1 MPRPKKFPDY
11 NADKIQKELIK
22 AVVESYEETGELK
35 ITANEFSLS
44 PLKIRKMLITAGV
57 YWNEVSDEVNELYRQ
72 GKTVQQ
78 IMEITGL
85 KKSSVNGYLPY
96 SKIIY
101 KSDIVSMNA
110 ARIQVYRKR
119 KVSVELLNN
128 KPDEDTLWSAITAFQ
143 DYPFHTFSGLPF
155 LYKIPVGRKGI
166 LNRKLWVDRRD
177 KSKSLTWSSVL
188 LAYEKVRELDDKIVE
203 KPKDIGD
210 IRGISYIYPIFYR
223 FGLID
228 VPEKIAARMELKTT
242 RKRGIMR

>member
-1 MPRPKKFPDY
+1 MPE
-11 NADKIQKELIK
+11 ASKELIK

-166 LNRKLWVDRRD
+166 LNRELWVDRRD